1 MVVVDELSDERLA
14 RRSTSMD
21 VSSAGPRERETTRSA
36 PSVVAHRGA
45 SAELAEHTEEAYALA
60 IAQGADGLECDVR
73 LTADGHLVCHHD
85 PTLERTSDGRG
96 RFADRTLADLRRLDW
111 SSPAGGPL
119 TLRRLFELAADAGRR
134 VEVAVETKHPTRY
147 AGEVERQV
155 VDLADWFGWA
165 RDGRDGTPSPVRV
178 MSFSGRA
185 VRRVRRMAP
194 DLTTVLL
201 VGHRPRWAARG
212 TGRLPAGAHVLGP
225 GVRVLRDHPG
235 WVQQVRDAGHPVHV
249 WTVDRPEDVDLCL
262 EHDVQAIITNRPR
275 EVAARLRTGRDGYT
289 LGRE

>member
-1 MVVVDELSDERLA
+1 M
-14 RRSTSMD
+14 
-21 VSSAGPRERETTRSA
+21 
-36 PSVVAHRGA
+36 VAHRGA
-45 SAELAEHTEEAYALA
+45 SHELPEHTEEAYALA

-85 PTLERTSDGRG
+85 PTLDRTSDGRG

-165 RDGRDGTPSPVRV
+165 SDAADGTPSPVRV
-178 MSFSGRA
+178 MSFSARA
-185 VRRVRRMAP
+185 VGRVRAMAP

-201 VGHRPRWAARG
+201 VDDRPRWAARRP
-212 TGRLPAGAHVLGP
+212 TRLPAGAHVLGP
-225 GVRVLRDHPG
+225 GVHVLREHPD
-235 WVQQVRDAGHPVHV
+235 WVRQVREAGHDVHV

-262 EHDVQAIITNRPR
+262 EHGVQAIITNRPSEVRGRLTRAR
-275 EVAARLRTGRDGYT
+275 EGYP

>member
-1 MVVVDELSDERLA
+1 
-14 RRSTSMD
+14 MD
-21 VSSAGPRERETTRSA
+21 VSSANRREHETTRST

-45 SAELAEHTEEAYALA
+45 SHELPEHTEEAYALA
-60 IAQGADGLECDVR
+60 IEQGADGLECDVR

-96 RFADRTLADLRRLDW
+96 RFADRTLAELRRLDW

-165 RDGRDGTPSPVRV
+165 SDGRDGRPSPVRV
-178 MSFSGRA
+178 MSFSALA

-201 VGHRPRWAARG
+201 VDRRPRWARRG
-212 TGRLPAGAHVLGP
+212 STRLPAGAHVLGP
-225 GVRVLRDHPG
+225 GVHVLRDHPD
-235 WVQQVRDAGHPVHV
+235 WVRSVREAGHPLHV
-249 WTVDRPEDVDLCL
+249 WTVDRPEDVTLCL
-262 EHDVQAIITNRPR
+262 DHGAEAIITNRPSEVR
-275 EVAARLRTGRDGYT
+275 ERLDRTHHGYT